1 MVIGYYKKIYCALDM
16 ENIISFLIDYLDN
29 SDIECD
35 CKEDKYTI
43 ILDNWLSFY
52 LVEQYPEID
61 GEE

>member
-43 ILDNWLSFY
+43 ILDNLLSFY